1 MNVFEILNLD
11 YKDLEKVKENYKN
24 NNISEALEELKIYY
38 MNRKSVRGFIDN
50 EEKIVDYAKNNLKE
64 EVQMML
70 DISEEVCANEFVF
83 NLPWEMERCH
93 KKIIFNKKIDWE
105 LNPFNDNEW
114 TFMLNRHRYFVVLA
128 ESYLFTGNK
137 KYIKTLKNLFKDW
150 IENNKLRKDLYNTTW
165 RTIEAGIRLKNWVK
179 ALEILLLKGEIDA
192 ELLSDILLSINEHLI
207 YLKENSKD
215 ERVLS
220 NWVILEQEGA
230 FIAEVFLPE
239 LKVSSMYREETINI
253 LEEAIRL
260 QIAED
265 GLHWEQSF
273 QYHNEM
279 IKCFFEVLTIAEN
292 NNINLPSIIK
302 KKTKDMAYGSLY
314 IMKPN
319 GCQSN
324 YGDSDEESL
333 KDIMNFGSV
342 LFKDET
348 LKNYGDKKIDLNTLM
363 TYGYKSTYIIDKLER
378 KEVTYNSKAFE
389 EVGLY
394 FMRTGFSSNDSYSMF
409 KCGFLGSGHGHSD
422 MLHLE
427 VTCNGEDILV
437 DSGRYTYSHEKP
449 ERIELKMAKSHNTS
463 IVNGKEFTVCRGS
476 WGNSKVATPI
486 KGLYKFKDNYDF
498 VEGGHLGYINEE
510 NSVLVNR
517 KVIFIKPNI
526 WILSDEFYAN
536 DHNRYSLFYN
546 FNKDS
551 VTLINKNKVK
561 YEGENINFYLNS
573 ICNTELDNNY
583 KIGDFQ
589 LEKCKIS
596 KDYNK
601 IYESTRAVLNLESLG
616 NTSVTTV
623 MYGVNKDEN
632 LNERIESVDVYDWQG
647 KVVNKDIAE
656 GIRVEIND
664 SKYTVLIV
672 HKEEAKGRK
681 LYIVN
686 GYRVYGRVAVID
698 ENKKEDSLTVLAY

>member
-1 MNVFEILNLD
+1 
-11 YKDLEKVKENYKN
+11 
-24 NNISEALEELKIYY
+24 
-38 MNRKSVRGFIDN
+38 
-50 EEKIVDYAKNNLKE
+50 
-64 EVQMML
+64 ML
-70 DISEEVCANEFVF
+70 DISEEVCLNEFVF

-93 KKIIFNKKIDWE
+93 KKIIFNKNIDWS

-114 TFMLNRHRYFVVLA
+114 TFMLNRHKYFVVLA
-128 ESYLFTGNK
+128 QSYLFTGNK

-150 IENNKLRKDLYNTTW
+150 IENNKLRKELYNTTW
-165 RTIEAGIRLKNWVK
+165 RTIEAGIRLKNWIK
-179 ALEILLLKGEIDA
+179 ALEILLLKGEIDE
-192 ELLSDILLSINEHLI
+192 ELLSDILLSINEHLV
-207 YLKENSKD
+207 YLKDNSAD
-215 ERVLS
+215 ERILS

-239 LKVSSMYREETINI
+239 LKISSMYREDTINI
-253 LEEAIRL
+253 LKEAINL
-260 QIAED
+260 QVAED

-292 NNINLPSIIK
+292 NNANLPSIIK

-324 YGDSDEESL
+324 YGDSDEENL
-333 KDIMNFGSV
+333 KDIMNFGAV
-342 LFKDET
+342 LFKDEA

-363 TYGYKSTYIIDKLER
+363 TYGYRSTYIMDKLDS
-378 KEVTYNSKAFE
+378 KEVNFNSKAFE
-389 EVGLY
+389 DVGLY
-394 FMRTGFSSNDSYSMF
+394 FMRTGFDSSDSYSMF

-437 DSGRYTYSHEKP
+437 DSGRYTYSPEKP

-463 IVNGKEFTVCRGS
+463 IVNGKEFTVCKGS
-476 WGNSKVATPI
+476 WGNYKVATPI

-498 VEGGHLGYINEE
+498 VEGGHLGYINEK

-536 DHNRYSLFYN
+536 DENKYSLFYN
-546 FNKDS
+546 FNKDK
-551 VTLINKNKVK
+551 VILINKNKVK
-561 YEGENINFYLNS
+561 YEGKNINFYLNS
-573 ICNTELDNNY
+573 ICNKDLDNHY
-583 KIGDFQ
+583 KGGHFK

-601 IYESTRAVLNLESLG
+601 IYESTRAVLNLESFG
-616 NTSVTTV
+616 NTSITTV
-623 MYGVNKDEN
+623 MYGINKDRD
-632 LNERIESVDVYDWQG
+632 LNENIKNIEVYDWQG
-647 KVVNKDIAE
+647 KVVSRDIAE
-656 GIRVEIND
+656 GIRIKIDELD
-664 SKYTVLIV
+664 YTVLIV
-672 HKEEAKGRK
+672 HKEESKGRK

-686 GYRVYGRVAVID
+686 GHRVYGRVAVID
-698 ENKKEDSLTVLAY
+698 ENKKDDDLTVLAY